1 MNNKSKSK
9 YLIFIIC
16 ALLSLVITYFSSEII
31 LSKLN
36 IHKFNNESASIKI
49 EMLDQSN
56 KQSYGREMRI
66 VSLTI
71 NGAKLNLADYANDKL
86 HKNEIV
92 EMVKICNEVPFYM
105 VLRPETGYTT
115 KEQMKLIITKL

>member
-16 ALLSLVITYFSSEII
+16 ALLSLVITYFSSGII

-36 IHKFNNESASIKI
+36 IHEFNNESASIKI
-49 EMLDQSN
+49 KMSDQSY
-56 KQSYGREMRI
+56 KQSYGWEMRI

-71 NGAKLNLADYANDKL
+71 NGAKLNLADYANDDWVW
-86 HKNEIV
+86 H
-92 EMVKICNEVPFYM
+92 
-105 VLRPETGYTT
+105 
-115 KEQMKLIITKL
+115 

>member
-71 NGAKLNLADYANDKL
+71 NGAKLNLADYANDDWVWHEEWGYIL
-86 HKNEIV
+86 YQQGDSDFEINLNEPLRSFAMEYV
-92 EMVKICNEVPFYM
+92 EQE
-105 VLRPETGYTT
+105 G
-115 KEQMKLIITKL
+115 